1 MARNKGSVLGNNRHE
16 IATLLT
22 IIFTRQKKKKKKIW
36 PYPLTEGDHTGP
48 IDFFCLFVFIL
59 GKHILLTVKM
69 HLW

>member
-22 IIFTRQKKKKKKIW
+22 IIFTRQKKKNKIW